1 MITLQED
8 TMTEKKTA
16 ERKTRSMIV
25 PVPDKLAE
33 EIRAVA
39 ADLGLPVGTVREI
52 AVRTAVDALN
62 ITTGQVK
69 VAVAKHFARMADGKA
84 QAPDA

>member
-39 ADLGLPVGTVREI
+39 ADLGLPAGTVREI
-52 AVRTAVDALN
+52 AVGEVVRDLDRMIGHVRT
-62 ITTGQVK
+62 
-69 VAVAKHFARMADGKA
+69 AVAKHFSRMADGKA

>member
-1 MITLQED
+1 MITLEEE
-8 TMTEKKTA
+8 MTEKPK
-16 ERKTRSMIV
+16 KTRSMIV

-39 ADLGLPVGTVREI
+39 ADLSLPVGTVRDI
-52 AVRTAVDALN
+52 ALAPAVHVLDT
-62 ITTGQVK
+62 TTGQVRIN
-69 VAVAKHFARMADGKA
+69 VAKHFARMADGKA